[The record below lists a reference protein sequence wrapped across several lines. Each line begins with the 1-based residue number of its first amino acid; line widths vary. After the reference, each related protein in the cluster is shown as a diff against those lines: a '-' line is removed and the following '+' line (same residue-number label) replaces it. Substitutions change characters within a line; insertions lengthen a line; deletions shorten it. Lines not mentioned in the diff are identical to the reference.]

1 MSKLKYLLKG
11 VSIINAVS
19 DDDIEIAKIEFDSR
33 KIGEKDMFVAQKGVA
48 VNGHDYI
55 VTAIENGANCV
66 VCEELPENQPSD
78 VVFIKVENT
87 TKALGRLAANYFNH
101 PTSSL
106 KLIGVTGTNGKTT
119 VVSLLYDL
127 FVNLGYK
134 VGKLT
139 TIHNM
144 INGRIIPTNLTTPDV
159 LTTNRLLSEMVED
172 GCEFA
177 FMEVSSHAIHQGRIE
192 GLEFTGGL
200 FTNMSHDHLDYHKTF
215 AEYIKAKKTFFDKL
229 PKESF
234 ALVNIDD
241 KRGEVMMQNSLADK
255 NRYSLRR
262 LADFKGKIIE
272 NTLTGL
278 HFEINGIGIIARLIG
293 EFNAYNLLA
302 VYGCAILLEQESD
315 QVLVAISKLVA
326 PEGRFDY
333 VVNLEKNIIGIVDY
347 AHTPDALEKVLST
360 IKDIQK
366 SKSSII
372 TVVGCGG
379 DRDKTKRP
387 IMAKIGY
394 EASNQLILTSDN
406 PRTEDPET
414 ILDDMENGLEGKD
427 MSKVLRI
434 TDRKQAIK
442 IAARL
447 ANRGDVILIAG
458 KGHEKY
464 QDISGVKH
472 PFDDKILIKEALG
485 IIIS

>member
-1 MSKLKYLLKG
+1 
-11 VSIINAVS
+11 
-19 DDDIEIAKIEFDSR
+19 
-33 KIGEKDMFVAQKGVA
+33 
-48 VNGHDYI
+48 
-55 VTAIENGANCV
+55 
-66 VCEELPENQPSD
+66 
-78 VVFIKVENT
+78 
-87 TKALGRLAANYFNH
+87 
-101 PTSSL
+101 
-106 KLIGVTGTNGKTT
+106 
-119 VVSLLYDL
+119 
-127 FVNLGYK
+127 
-134 VGKLT
+134 
-139 TIHNM
+139 
-144 INGRIIPTNLTTPDV
+144 
-159 LTTNRLLSEMVED
+159 
-172 GCEFA
+172 
-177 FMEVSSHAIHQGRIE
+177 
-192 GLEFTGGL
+192 
-200 FTNMSHDHLDYHKTF
+200 LDYHKTF

>member
-1 MSKLKYLLKG
+1 MSNLSDVLNG
-11 VSIINAVS
+11 VWNFPIDRN
-19 DDDIEIAKIEFDSR
+19 IEIEKIELDSR
-33 KIGEKDMFVAQKGVA
+33 KIGKKDMFVALKGVA
-48 VNGHDYI
+48 VDGHDYI
-55 VTAIENGANCV
+55 NKAIENGATCV
-66 VCEELPENQPSD
+66 VCEALPENQPSH

-87 TKALGRLAANYFNH
+87 TKALGRLAANYYNH

-119 VVSLLYDL
+119 TVSLLYDL
-127 FVNLGYK
+127 FEELGYK
-134 VGKLT
+134 IGKLT
-139 TIHNM
+139 TIHNV

-159 LTTNRLLSEMVED
+159 LTTNRLLNEMVDE
-172 GCEFA
+172 GCDFA

-192 GLEFTGGL
+192 GLEFAGGL
-200 FTNMSHDHLDYHKTF
+200 FTNMSHDHLDYHETF
-215 AEYIKAKKTFFDKL
+215 AAYIYAKKMFFDELSKDA
-229 PKESF
+229 F

-241 KRGEVMMQNSLADK
+241 KRGEVMIQNSKASK
-255 NRYSLRR
+255 FRYSLRQ

-278 HFEINGIGIIARLIG
+278 HLEMNGIEIMARLIG

-302 VYGCAILLEQESD
+302 VFGCAVLLEQD
-315 QVLVAISKLVA
+315 QNQVLVALSKLKA

-333 VVNLEKNIIGIVDY
+333 VVNAEKGVIGIVDY

-360 IKDIQK
+360 IKGLRK
-366 SKSSII
+366 SKGEII

-387 IMAKIGY
+387 KMAKIGY
-394 EASNQLILTSDN
+394 EASSQLILTSDN
-406 PRTEDPET
+406 PRSEDPEA
-414 ILDDMENGLEGKD
+414 ILDDMEAGLEGKD

-442 IAARL
+442 LAGRL
-447 ANRGDVILIAG
+447 TNRGDVVLVAG

-464 QDISGVKH
+464 QEINGVKY
-472 PFDDKILIKEALG
+472 PFDDKVLIKEALG
-485 IIIS
+485 ITKA